1 MLLAG
6 TAAFAEQL
14 DSGLARHRP
23 GRLCYVT
30 WPMPF
35 PGDRPAQE
43 GQPIQIRV
51 PIEEWYR
58 AKLDA
63 YFAHRTQL
71 DHEAYFRTVAL
82 LPTEDYFVALGPPAT
97 GDDLF
102 EGLAGE

>member
-1 MLLAG
+1 
-6 TAAFAEQL
+6 
-14 DSGLARHRP
+14 
-23 GRLCYVT
+23 
-30 WPMPF
+30 MPF

-51 PIEEWYR
+51 AIEDWY
-58 AKLDA
+58 ATKLDA

-82 LPTEDYFVALGPPAT
+82 LPTEDYFVALGPPAG

-102 EGLAGE
+102 AGIAQ